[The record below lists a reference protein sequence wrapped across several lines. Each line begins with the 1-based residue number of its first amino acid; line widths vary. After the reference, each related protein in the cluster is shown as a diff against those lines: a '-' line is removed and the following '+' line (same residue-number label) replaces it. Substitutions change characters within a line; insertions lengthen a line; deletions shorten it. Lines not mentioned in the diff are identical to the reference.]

1 MRLRTKRI
9 GLTATRRYAER
20 GIWRCRNYLA
30 AAWALLLALSLFFSG
45 GAVPVF
51 ALDKPGD
58 ERARLK
64 ACEKQLCS
72 IILKRRASGDDLA
85 CNIGRTWEK
94 SKIVNGVRQKRISW
108 SFGDAQCRVAVKM
121 PRAGIISA
129 LTKPNFDLQ
138 LAKHTINC
146 QVEREEGVSDVTLR
160 LAPKMAFKAGKVDKI
175 WLNVSEIE
183 APTIIKGAIWTV
195 SQLEANI
202 GVFHGE
208 MVDEVNEF
216 IHQKCAKRYPN

>member
-1 MRLRTKRI
+1 MSEMF
-9 GLTATRRYAER
+9 GSSVF
-20 GIWRCRNYLA
+20 A
-30 AAWALLLALSLFFSG
+30 AVAALALIAGGSG
-45 GAVPVF
+45 PVF
-51 ALDKPGD
+51 ALDKPAD
-58 ERARLK
+58 EKAKLK

-72 IILKRRASGDDLA
+72 IILKRQAGGSDLA

-108 SFGDAQCRVAVKM
+108 TFGDAQCKVAVKM

-129 LTKPNFDLQ
+129 LTKPSFDLQ

-146 QVEREEGVSDVTLR
+146 QVEREEGVSNVALDM
-160 LAPKMAFKAGKVDKI
+160 APKMTFKAGKVDKI
-175 WLNVSEIE
+175 WLNVTDIK
-183 APTIIKGAIWTV
+183 APAIIKGAIWTV

-208 MVDEVNEF
+208 MIDEVNEF
-216 IHQKCAKRYPN
+216 IHQKCAKRYPK